1 MGIRTLVLLTS
12 RPWIL
17 AIPLCGGMAAGHSAL
32 VLTSTACCP
41 DGRPS
46 RMPDGGRAS
55 ARGPPTTRLLCRV
68 RVETVD
74 HGQTPDP
81 RGGGVRGAPRR
92 PASVPRGH
100 EDVHLC
106 IGGPLTSNL
115 CTSSSCLSVLHPGF
129 RLSEKWWEVAPTSQG
144 SLFRLKSYF
153 CRWNDDWRRVQHSHE

>member
-1 MGIRTLVLLTS
+1 MGIRTRVLLTPG
-12 RPWIL
+12 PWIL

-32 VLTSTACCP
+32 VLTSTACSP

-55 ARGPPTTRLLCRV
+55 ARGPPTTRLLWRV

-81 RGGGVRGAPRR
+81 RGGAPRC
-92 PASVPRGH
+92 PASVPRGR

-115 CTSSSCLSVLHPGF
+115 RTSSSCLSVLHPGF
-129 RLSEKWWEVAPTSQG
+129 RLSAKWEEVAPTSQG
-144 SLFRLKSYF
+144 SVFRLKSYY